1 MRDFLALRHSEAL
14 TENTA
19 MSSAH
24 SLPILATLGLDPEH
38 DLPAVLQ
45 AAADH
50 LWMHASPWQAL
61 TTCPDRRLLVSG
73 HGCTVVDAHGR
84 EYLDALSGLWL
95 VNVGHGRSTIAEAM
109 AQQAKT
115 LAYASASRA
124 TTLPAIQLAA
134 LLARLTPGDLSVV
147 LFSGGG
153 SEAVESALK
162 IARQYHT
169 LRGEPERYKVIAR
182 RGSYHGATYGAMSV
196 SGAPR
201 SVDPYYSPLVPGG
214 LTVSAPYCYRCDY
227 RKTYPACEVYC
238 VDAIEDVI
246 VYENPRTV
254 AAVIAEPV
262 SAAGGVVVPPAE
274 YFPRLRDICDRHGVL
289 LIFDEIIT
297 GFGRTGKMFAAE
309 HWGVVPDIMT
319 LAKGLSSGYAPIAA
333 TVCRTHI
340 ARQFDSAQGRALAH
354 LLTFGGQ
361 AVACAAALANL
372 DIIVQERLVE
382 NAAQQ
387 GQYLLARLRQV
398 ATRHPTVG
406 DVRGLG
412 LLCALELVKDRRT
425 KEPFAAEGPE
435 ITHLLEILADLGM
448 LTRAD
453 TNLYLAPPLCIQRH
467 EVDRLVAMVEAG
479 LSRFEQEHSYL

>member
-1 MRDFLALRHSEAL
+1 MMPHNLLRSRELSHAGAWARNYLTLCRSEAL
-14 TENTA
+14 TENTY
-19 MSSAH
+19 MSSVY

-38 DLPAVLQ
+38 DLQAVLQ
-45 AAADH
+45 AATDH

-61 TTCPDRRLLVSG
+61 TTCADRRLLVSG

-84 EYLDALSGLWL
+84 AYLDALSGLWL
-95 VNVGHGRSTIAEAM
+95 VNVGHGRSAIAEAM

-124 TTLPAIQLAA
+124 TTLPAIQLAT

-214 LTVSAPYCYRCDY
+214 LTISAPYCYRCDY

-238 VDAIEDVI
+238 VDAIEDLI
-246 VYENPRTV
+246 VYENPRSV
-254 AAVIAEPV
+254 AAVIAEPI
-262 SAAGGVVVPPAE
+262 SAACGVVVPPAE

-297 GFGRTGKMFAAE
+297 GFNVNPMCIGCPVVNRIIQYLDVAAGVHVNMVVRYASARNTRDIGVLDVVIDPSSCTVSVISKRREVVNFVAIKQEIRSGRIYRIAK
-309 HWGVVPDIMT
+309 VVPT
-319 LAKGLSSGYAPIAA
+319 APWA
-333 TVCRTHI
+333 
-340 ARQFDSAQGRALAH
+340 
-354 LLTFGGQ
+354 
-361 AVACAAALANL
+361 
-372 DIIVQERLVE
+372 
-382 NAAQQ
+382 
-387 GQYLLARLRQV
+387 
-398 ATRHPTVG
+398 
-406 DVRGLG
+406 
-412 LLCALELVKDRRT
+412 
-425 KEPFAAEGPE
+425 
-435 ITHLLEILADLGM
+435 
-448 LTRAD
+448 
-453 TNLYLAPPLCIQRH
+453 
-467 EVDRLVAMVEAG
+467 
-479 LSRFEQEHSYL
+479 

>member
-1 MRDFLALRHSEAL
+1 
-14 TENTA
+14 
-19 MSSAH
+19 MSSVH
-24 SLPILATLGLDPEH
+24 SLSILAALGLDPEH
-38 DLPAVLQ
+38 DLQAVLQ
-45 AAADH
+45 AATDH

-73 HGCTVVDAHGR
+73 HGCMVVDAHGR

-95 VNVGHGRSTIAEAM
+95 VNVGHGRGAIAKAM
-109 AQQAKT
+109 AQQART

-124 TTLPAIQLAA
+124 TTLPAIQLAT
-134 LLARLTPGDLSVV
+134 LLARLTPGDLSSVF
-147 LFSGGG
+147 FSGGG

-238 VDAIEDVI
+238 VDAIEDLI
-246 VYENPRTV
+246 VYENPRSV
-254 AAVIAEPV
+254 AAVIAEPI

-333 TVCRTHI
+333 TICRTHI
-340 ARQFDSAQGRALAH
+340 ARQFDSAQGKALAH

-361 AVACAAALANL
+361 AVACAAALANI
-372 DIIVQERLVE
+372 DIMVQEHLVE

-387 GQYLLARLRQV
+387 GQYLLAQLQQV
-398 ATRHPTVG
+398 AMRHPTVG

-412 LLCALELVKDRRT
+412 LLCALELVKDRQT

-435 ITHLLEILADLGM
+435 ISRLLEILAELGM

-467 EVDRLVAMVEAG
+467 EVDRLVAMVEVG
-479 LSRFEQEHSYL
+479 LSRFEQECSYL